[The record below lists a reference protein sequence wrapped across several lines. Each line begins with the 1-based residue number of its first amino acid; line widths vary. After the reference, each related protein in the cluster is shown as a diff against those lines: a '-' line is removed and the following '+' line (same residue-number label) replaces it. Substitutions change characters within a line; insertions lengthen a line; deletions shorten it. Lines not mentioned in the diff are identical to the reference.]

1 MASVNHEAMAT
12 VNRENQSIGDD
23 NSSEKPVTYKVN
35 ALVNVRYDRTEDVK
49 EMMLHLFDAFSNS
62 TQWALI
68 LQLLSTEIDPRTM
81 APKRSKKTILDC
93 SKNLTIGAQS
103 ATFKVQFVVDSTFGV
118 PGAITVVNRYEKE
131 LFLESVIIEGVVR
144 FSCNSWVQPENTI
157 AHKRIF
163 FSDKPYLPWETPAGL
178 KELRE
183 EELRQLS
190 GNGKGLRVFSDRIYD
205 YDMYNDLG
213 NPDKGIEYA
222 RPTLGGE
229 KNPHP
234 RRCRTGRPPTN
245 TDILAESPVQEPM
258 QIYVPRDDAMERCK
272 KEDFEVGRQKGMRR
286 NFVPYLASIADRDAF
301 ERFSD
306 INGLYKK
313 RSSLEMKSP
322 LAKIVEKVQDYIEPY
337 KFDPPMTISMD
348 ASCCLRD
355 DEFGRQ
361 ALAGINPL
369 SVERL
374 KVFPPTSKL
383 DPSIYGPQ
391 DSALKE
397 EHIIGHL
404 NGLSIQQALEE
415 NRLYIID
422 YHDKILPFLNQVNC
436 FDDRKAYA
444 TRTIFF
450 LTPIG
455 TLKPIVIELSLPP
468 VDPNSPAKQVLT
480 SPVDATTTWM
490 WQLAKAHVCS
500 NDCGVHQLVHHWLRT
515 HACMEPFII
524 SAHRQLSVMH
534 PIYKLL
540 HPHMRYTLNINAL
553 ARQYLIN
560 AEGIIEND
568 FTTGK
573 HSMLISS
580 AAYKDWW
587 RFDLEGLPEDLIRRG
602 LATRDPTQPHG
613 LRLFIEDYPYANDG
627 LLIWS
632 AIEELVRTYVN
643 YYYKDPSM
651 VCSDSELQAWYYESI
666 NLGHEDLKN
675 ASWWPRLYSPE
686 DLSSILTT
694 LIWLASAQHAAL
706 NYGQYPYGG
715 HIPIRPPLMR
725 KLVPKEDDPDYAKFV
740 ADPEKYFLS
749 ALPSRFQS
757 TRFMAVIDILST
769 HSIDEEYL
777 GERKDLSTWSGD
789 GEILEAF
796 YRFSM
801 EMKRIEKEIEKRNV
815 DPNLRN
821 RHGAGTTAY
830 ELLIPSSRH
839 GVTCRGVPN
848 SITI

>member
-1 MASVNHEAMAT
+1 MTVDILSHLVREKAPNVLFLMETKQFVVEMRRIQADLPYCFMVAIPSVHRRGDLALLWMADVDLHWVMFFYFVEWVCLRVFIVGNSDENISSLLPTSKLPQQRVKRKAMAT

-23 NSSEKPVTYKVN
+23 ISSEKLTYKVN

-49 EMMLHLFDAFSNS
+49 EMVLHLFDAFSNS
-62 TQWALI
+62 TQWPLI

-144 FSCNSWVQPENTI
+144 FSCNSWVQPENII

-245 TDILAESPVQEPM
+245 TDIFAESPVQEPM
-258 QIYVPRDDAMERCK
+258 QIYVPRDDGMERCK

-313 RSSLEMKSP
+313 RSSPEMKSP
-322 LAKIVEKVQDYIEPY
+322 LAKIIEKVQDYIEPY

-374 KVFPPTSKL
+374 K
-383 DPSIYGPQ
+383 
-391 DSALKE
+391 
-397 EHIIGHL
+397 
-404 NGLSIQQALEE
+404 ALEE

-455 TLKPIVIELSLPP
+455 TLKPIVIELNLPP
-468 VDPNSPAKQVLT
+468 VDPNSPSKQVLT

-500 NDCGVHQLVHHWLRT
+500 NDCGVHQLVHHW
-515 HACMEPFII
+515 
-524 SAHRQLSVMH
+524 
-534 PIYKLL
+534 
-540 HPHMRYTLNINAL
+540 
-553 ARQYLIN
+553 
-560 AEGIIEND
+560 
-568 FTTGK
+568 
-573 HSMLISS
+573 
-580 AAYKDWW
+580 
-587 RFDLEGLPEDLIRRG
+587 G

-643 YYYKDPSM
+643 YYYQDPSM

-666 NLGHEDLKN
+666 NRGHEDLKN

-725 KLVPKEDDPDYAKFV
+725 KLVPKEDDPEYAKFV
-740 ADPEKYFLS
+740 ADPEQYFLS

-789 GEILEAF
+789 SEILEAF